1 MKGGGLIMNV
11 NWKGLAKGVGKL
23 ALPVAGLAATLFSSY
38 LEEKKLNEKLD
49 KKVAE
54 ALAKSAQK
62 EV

>member
-1 MKGGGLIMNV
+1 MNV

-54 ALAKSAQK
+54 ALAKSTQK